1 MALSTPDAQSHCIEN
16 MTLKLTS
23 VAGIACASAA
33 AIDLGLATGW
43 GDFESVV
50 RAQAPILRCVVGN
63 PFRPVAFDPT
73 WRTRS
78 VAGLADVIYA
88 EWVFDRLPILAATL
102 EEAGCNHTGA
112 LAPAGRSARTPA
124 VVG

>member
-1 MALSTPDAQSHCIEN
+1 MRSLRRQL
-16 MTLKLTS
+16 TLGS
-23 VAGIACASAA
+23 RPVGAISSRSSGPRPRSCA
-33 AIDLGLATGW
+33 
-43 GDFESVV
+43 
-50 RAQAPILRCVVGN
+50 CVVGN

-112 LAPAGRSARTPA
+112 PAHCREVGPHGRGCW
-124 VVG
+124 VIDMVLGQG